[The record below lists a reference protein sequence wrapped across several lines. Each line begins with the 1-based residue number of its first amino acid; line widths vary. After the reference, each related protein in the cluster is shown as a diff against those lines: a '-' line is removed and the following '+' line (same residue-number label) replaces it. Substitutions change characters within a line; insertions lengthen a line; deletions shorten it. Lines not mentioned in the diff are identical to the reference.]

1 MKPLRV
7 AVIGAGHLGRFH
19 TRILAARPDVDLVGI
34 ADTNP
39 TACQQLADTC
49 GAAAWSNHLPAIGR
63 IDAAVIATPTRW
75 HHAVACDLLRAGVH
89 LLIEKPL
96 ASNLAEA
103 DELVMLARQHGA
115 VLQVGHVERFNP
127 VVEQATPERI
137 GVPKYIEAC
146 RTAAHKFRSLDIG
159 VVLDLM
165 IHDIDLVLSLT
176 GAEVVRVD
184 ALWLAMFGRHE
195 DVAQA
200 RLVLSNGCV
209 ANLNASRASFV
220 ARRSL
225 QIWGDRGFAGLD
237 LGARTATLVRPD
249 EKLLSDDFD
258 VERLPAE
265 EIARYR
271 DNLFGELL
279 HLEPAA
285 SGEVDQLTAE
295 LTDFAESIR
304 TGRAPRVPGE
314 QGRAAMAVA
323 GQVLDAIAAHQ
334 WDGRAD
340 GRVGPFAE
348 PPVHV
353 LPGPHWHRQPAAEP
367 IPRKEAG

>member
-1 MKPLRV
+1 MKPLRL

-19 TRILAARPDVDLVGI
+19 TRILAARPDVDIVGI

-39 TACQQLADTC
+39 AACEQLAATC
-49 GAAAWSNHLPAIGR
+49 GAAAWNNHQPAIGR
-63 IDAAVIATPTRW
+63 VDAAVIATPTRW

-96 ASNLAEA
+96 AASVAEA
-103 DELVMLARQHGA
+103 EELVALARQHGA
-115 VLQVGHVERFNP
+115 VLQVGHIERFNP
-127 VVEQATPERI
+127 VVEQASQENI
-137 GVPKYIEAC
+137 GAPKYIEAC
-146 RTAAHKFRSLDIG
+146 RSAAHKFRSTDIG

-165 IHDIDLVLSLT
+165 IHDIDLALALT
-176 GAEVVRVD
+176 AAEVARVD
-184 ALWLAMFGRHE
+184 ALGLALFGRHE

-200 RLVLSNGCV
+200 RLTFDNGCV
-209 ANLNASRASFV
+209 ANLSSSRASFV
-220 ARRSL
+220 VRRSM

-237 LGARTATLVRPD
+237 LGARTANLVRPD
-249 EKLLSDDFD
+249 DILLGEGFD

-265 EIARYR
+265 RIAHYR

-279 HLEPAA
+279 HLEPVAA
-285 SGEVDQLTAE
+285 GDVDQLTAE
-295 LTDFAESIR
+295 LSDFVESIQ

-314 QGRAAMAVA
+314 QGLAALAVA
-323 GQVLDAIAAHQ
+323 ERVLEAIAAHQ

-340 GRVGPFAE
+340 GRIGPFAE

-367 IPRKEAG
+367 LPRKEAG

>member
-1 MKPLRV
+1 MKPLRL

-19 TRILAARPDVDLVGI
+19 TRILATRPDVDVVGI
-34 ADTNP
+34 ADINP
-39 TACQQLADTC
+39 AAAEQLAATC
-49 GAAAWSNHLPAIGR
+49 GAAAWTSHLAAIGR
-63 IDAAVIATPTRW
+63 IDAAVIATPTRF

-96 ASNLAEA
+96 TSTVAEA
-103 DELVMLARQHGA
+103 DELVQLARQHGA

-127 VVEQATPERI
+127 VVEQATAERI
-137 GVPKYIEAC
+137 GAPKYIEAC
-146 RTAAHKFRSLDIG
+146 RTAAHKFRSMDIG

-165 IHDIDLVLSLT
+165 IHDLDLVLSLV
-176 GAEVVRVD
+176 GGQVVRVD
-184 ALWLAMFGRHE
+184 ALGMALFGRHE

-200 RLVLSNGCV
+200 RLVFDNGCV
-209 ANLNASRASFV
+209 ANFNASRASFV
-220 ARRSL
+220 ARRSM

-249 EKLLSDDFD
+249 AVLFSEDFD
-258 VERLPAE
+258 VEHLPAE
-265 EIARYR
+265 QIARYR

-285 SGEVDQLTAE
+285 AGEVDQLTAE
-295 LTDFAESIR
+295 LSDFVESIR
-304 TGRAPRVPGE
+304 TGREPRVSGE
-314 QGRAAMAVA
+314 QGRAALAVA
-323 GQVLDAIAAHQ
+323 EQVLEAIAAHQ

-340 GRVGPFAE
+340 GRVGPFGQ

-353 LPGPHWHRQPAAEP
+353 IPGPHWRRQPAADAV
-367 IPRKEAG
+367 PRKEAG